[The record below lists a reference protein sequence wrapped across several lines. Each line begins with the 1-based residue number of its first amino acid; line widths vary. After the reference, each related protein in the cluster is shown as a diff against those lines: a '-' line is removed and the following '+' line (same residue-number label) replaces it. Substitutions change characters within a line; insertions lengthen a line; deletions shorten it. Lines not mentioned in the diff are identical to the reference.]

1 MARRRKKLPADPV
14 DATIE
19 SLSPEGRGVSHVDGK
34 TIFIAGAL
42 SGEQVK
48 FVYDN
53 IRAKFSEGHTIE
65 VIEPSP
71 ERIEPKCEYAAI
83 CGGCSL
89 QHMDAEAQIQHKQSV
104 LLGHFQNLADIQ
116 PTEVLPPLTGPLWGY
131 RKKARLGVRYVRK
144 KERVLVGFREK
155 NSSFLADMKQCE
167 VLHPSVGHHLMDL
180 SELIGDLACFDKIA
194 QIEVAVDDT
203 HTCLILRN
211 LVDLNKDDQKKLTDY
226 AKANNIDL
234 YLQPKGPD
242 SIELLWPESSSLS
255 YSVEEGINVYF
266 KPADF
271 TQVNT
276 EINKKMVA
284 RAIDLLQLEKSD
296 HILELFCGLGNFT
309 LPLAKRVSTVVG
321 VEGDKG
327 LIERAMENAQRNNI
341 ENITYH
347 VANLMEDVT
356 NAQWLRNVSYNK
368 ILIDPP
374 RSGAI
379 EVLPHIVKLSV
390 DRILYISCNPATL
403 ARDTNYLVNEAG
415 YQLTKAG
422 VMDMFPHT
430 AHVESI
436 AVFDKK

>member
-1 MARRRKKLPADPV
+1 MARRRKKLPVEPV
-14 DATIE
+14 NATIE
-19 SLSPEGRGVSHVDGK
+19 SLSPEGRGVSHIDGK
-34 TIFIAGAL
+34 TTFIAGAL
-42 SGEQVK
+42 PGEQVK

-65 VIEPSP
+65 VIKSAP
-71 ERIEPKCEYAAI
+71 ERVVEKCEHATV

-89 QHMDAEAQIQHKQSV
+89 QHMDDKAQIQHKQSV
-104 LLGHFQNLADIQ
+104 LLGHFQNLANIQ
-116 PTEVLPPLTGPLWGY
+116 PAEILPPLMGPVWGY

-144 KERVLVGFREK
+144 KQRVLVGFREK
-155 NSSFLADMKQCE
+155 NSSFLADIKQCE
-167 VLHPSVGHHLMDL
+167 VLHPSVGHHLLDL
-180 SELIGDLACFDKIA
+180 SELIGSLSCFDQIA

-203 HTCLILRN
+203 HTCLIFRN
-211 LVDLNKDDQKKLTDY
+211 LVEVSNDDQKKLINY
-226 AKANNIDL
+226 AKDNNIDL

-242 SIELLWPESSSLS
+242 SIVLLWPESSSLS
-255 YSVEEGINVYF
+255 YSVEEGLNVYF

-284 RAIDLLQLEKSD
+284 RAINLLQLDEND
-296 HILELFCGLGNFT
+296 QILELFCGLGNFT
-309 LPLAKRVSTVVG
+309 LPLAKRVSSVTG

-327 LIERAMENAQRNNI
+327 LIERARDNASANNMD
-341 ENITYH
+341 NITYH

-356 NAQWLRNVSYNK
+356 GSPWLRNTSYNK

-379 EVLPHIVKLSV
+379 EVLPHIVKLGAE
-390 DRILYISCNPATL
+390 RILYISCNPATL
-403 ARDTNYLVNEAG
+403 ARDTDYLVNESG
-415 YQLTKAG
+415 YQLTRAG

-436 AVFDKK
+436 ALFEKK